1 MAGSTRLKSI
11 ELIVGVEVP
20 FEFHTGQEP
29 GKKRRWGVP
38 SSRAARL
45 CGDFYPVP
53 EVLPVM
59 QTMQVCRSRSSF
71 SSSSVF
77 HFSLITAIFFATIL
91 CSAMQG
97 QEAAQPAAV
106 RAPLITQPLD
116 ESRLTTLKGNTHP
129 LARPLFDLGTA
140 PASLPMERML
150 LVLKRSPEQEAAVRK
165 LLDDQQDKGSPNYHK
180 WLTPEQ
186 FGKQFGPSDSDIQA
200 ITSWLQSRGFQV
212 GTTKGRTVLEFSG
225 SASQVKEAFHT
236 TIHKYAVNGEQ
247 HWANASDPQIPTA
260 LTPVVAGIKTL
271 HNFLKKPAL
280 HVSEKRLLAK
290 LVPGARPQFT
300 GSGGT
305 HALAPG
311 DFATIYNAGPAGIDG
326 TGITIAVVAR
336 NNLFN
341 GGSDISDF
349 RNVFALPATPPLN
362 IILNGPD
369 PGDQGGNEE
378 FEATLDA
385 SWSGAIATGATVDF
399 VVSASTNTT
408 DGVDLSELYII
419 ENNLGSVMTESFSS
433 CESGLTAADGQG
445 ISALAEQA
453 AAQGITYLLATGDTG
468 AEGCDNLSE
477 TTATGGVF
485 VSALA
490 ATPFT
495 VAVGGTMFNEGSG
508 TYWNTTNDTALASAV
523 SYIPEDVWNETC
535 TTACQSGQPPLAAGG
550 GGASVLFPKPTWQTG
565 VTGIPPGNARYLPD
579 VSLTAAGHDPYLLC
593 VEASCV
599 PDAQNNISFSGV
611 EGTSASTPSFAS
623 ILALVDEKMSQGPEG
638 ASGARQG
645 QADYVLYQLAAQQQK
660 ALGTACNASGTSLP
674 NSACVFYDV
683 TVGNNSVP
691 GETGYPTGQYSST
704 AGFDLASGLG
714 SVNIT
719 NLVNKWSTVSFPATT
734 TTITLNGV
742 AGGNTI
748 AVPLTHGTSVATV
761 VGTVKASSG
770 TPTGDVALIAGGQ
783 TSSRSNQ
790 SGIAMFTLSSGN
802 ISGST
807 TQLPGGTYTVTAHY
821 AGDGTFAPSDSS
833 PGVLVA
839 VTPEGSTTTLA
850 GPFTTDTNGN
860 YSVPFTSTP
869 FGSPILLSA
878 SVAGA
883 SGAGTPTGTVTFST
897 TTGTIPNTSSPALN
911 SNGVASLI
919 SNPFL
924 LSGPVVPFDE
934 GTYTISAT
942 YNHDSSFNTSSST
955 PVSFTIQSGFVGVS
969 GPTDV
974 TIASPGGSGTTTV
987 GIIASSKFTTAIA
1000 FTCSGLPSEAA
1011 CSPVSAT
1018 GKGPGTVVS
1027 TKITVTTT
1035 APHTTM
1041 LQSNERRYYYAVVFG
1056 GGLPLAGILLVASPK
1071 RRRWSTVLGLMV
1083 LALLVTVPACGGGG
1097 GSSHQQD
1104 PGTPAGTY
1112 TVTVTATAGSL
1123 STSGPF
1129 TLTVQ

>member
-1 MAGSTRLKSI
+1 
-11 ELIVGVEVP
+11 
-20 FEFHTGQEP
+20 
-29 GKKRRWGVP
+29 
-38 SSRAARL
+38 
-45 CGDFYPVP
+45 
-53 EVLPVM
+53 
-59 QTMQVCRSRSSF
+59 
-71 SSSSVF
+71 
-77 HFSLITAIFFATIL
+77 
-91 CSAMQG
+91 MQG

-106 RAPLITQPLD
+106 RSPLITQPLD

-129 LARPLFDLGTA
+129 LARPVFDLGTA

-150 LVLKRSPEQEAAVRK
+150 LVLKRSPEQEAALRK

-200 ITSWLQSRGFQV
+200 ITSWLQSHGFQV
-212 GTTKGRTVLEFSG
+212 GTTKGRSVLEFSG
-225 SASQVKEAFHT
+225 SASQVREAFHT
-236 TIHKYAVNGEQ
+236 TIHKYAVNGEH

-260 LTPVVAGIKTL
+260 LTPAVAGIKTL

-280 HVSEKRLLAK
+280 HVAENHLAAK

-300 GSGGT
+300 GSDGT

-326 TGITIAVVAR
+326 TGINIAVVAR

-349 RNVFALPATPPLN
+349 RSVFGLPPTPALN

-385 SWSGAIATGATVDF
+385 SWSGAIATGATIDF

-419 ENNLGSVMTESFSS
+419 ENNVGSLMTESFSF
-433 CESGLTAADGQG
+433 CESGLLPADAAG

-468 AEGCDNLSE
+468 AEGCDNLGE
-477 TTATGGVF
+477 TTAIGGVF

-495 VAVGGTMFNEGSG
+495 VAVGGTMFNENGQDA
-508 TYWNTTNDTALASAV
+508 TYWNTANDTALGSAK

-535 TTACQSGQPPLAAGG
+535 TTACAPGQPPLAAGG
-550 GGASVLFPKPTWQTG
+550 GGASVLFPKPTWQTS

-660 ALGTACNASGTSLP
+660 AGTACNASGTTTLP

-691 GETGYPTGQYSST
+691 GETGYPAGQYSST

-719 NLVNKWSTVSFPATT
+719 NLVNAWNTVSFPATT
-734 TTITLNGV
+734 TTLMLNGI
-742 AGGNTI
+742 AGGNTT
-748 AVPLTHGTSVATV
+748 ALSLAHGASVTV
-761 VGTVKASSG
+761 VGTVTATSG
-770 TPTGDVALIAGGQ
+770 TPKGDVALIAGGQ
-783 TSSRSNQ
+783 ASSPSGQ
-790 SGIAMFTLSSGN
+790 SGIAEYTLSSGF
-802 ISGST
+802 SGST

-821 AGDGTFAPSDSS
+821 AGDGKFAPSDSS

-850 GPFTTDTNGN
+850 GPFTTDSNGN
-860 YSVPFTSTP
+860 YTVPFTSPGP
-869 FGSPILLSA
+869 FGSPIFLSA
-878 SVAGA
+878 AVAGA

-897 TTGTIPNTSSPALN
+897 TTGTIPNASSPTLN

-924 LSGPVVPFDE
+924 LSGPVIPFDE

-942 YNHDSSFNTSSST
+942 YNHDSSFNTSGST
-955 PVSFTIQSGFVGVS
+955 PVSFTIQTGFVGVS

-974 TIASPGGSGTTTV
+974 TIASPGSSGTTTV
-987 GIIASSKFTTAIA
+987 GIIASSKFSTAIA

-1011 CSPVSAT
+1011 CSPASAT

-1035 APHTTM
+1035 GPHTTM
-1041 LQSNERRYYYAVVFG
+1041 LQSNERRYYYAAVFG
-1056 GGLPLAGILLVASPK
+1056 GGLPLAGLLLLAAPK
-1071 RRRWSTVLGLMV
+1071 RRRGSALLGLMV
-1083 LALLVTVPACGGGG
+1083 VALLVTVPACGGGG

>member
-1 MAGSTRLKSI
+1 
-11 ELIVGVEVP
+11 
-20 FEFHTGQEP
+20 
-29 GKKRRWGVP
+29 
-38 SSRAARL
+38 
-45 CGDFYPVP
+45 
-53 EVLPVM
+53 M
-59 QTMQVCRSRSSF
+59 QTMCVCRSQSSF

-77 HFSLITAIFFATIL
+77 HFSLLTAIFFATIL
-91 CSAMQG
+91 CTALQG

-150 LVLKRSPEQEAAVRK
+150 LVLKRSPEQEGTLRK

-186 FGKQFGPSDSDIQA
+186 FGKTFGPSDSDMQA
-200 ITSWLQSRGFQV
+200 IASWLQSHGFQV

-260 LTPVVAGIKTL
+260 LTPAVAGIKTL
-271 HNFLKKPAL
+271 HNFLKKPAI

-300 GSGGT
+300 GSDGT
-305 HALAPG
+305 HALTPG
-311 DFATIYNAGPAGIDG
+311 DYATIYSAGPAGIDG

-336 NNLFN
+336 SNLFN

-349 RNVFALPATPPLN
+349 RNVFAMPAGTLN
-362 IILNGPD
+362 TILNGPD
-369 PGDQGGNEE
+369 PGDLGGNEE

-385 SWSGAIATGATVDF
+385 SWSGAIATGATIDF
-399 VVSASTNTT
+399 VVSGSTNDT

-419 ENNLGSVMTESFSS
+419 ENNLGSLMTESFSS
-433 CESGLTAADGQG
+433 CESGLTSTDAAG
-445 ISALAEQA
+445 ISGLAEQA

-468 AEGCDNLSE
+468 AEGCDNLGE

-495 VAVGGTMFNEGSG
+495 VAVGGTMFNENGHDA
-508 TYWNTTNDTALASAV
+508 TYWNTANDAALGSAI

-550 GGASVLFPKPTWQTG
+550 GGASVLFPKPAWQIG
-565 VTGIPPGNARYLPD
+565 VTGIPADGKRDLPD
-579 VSLTAAGHDPYLLC
+579 VSLSAAGHDPYLLC
-593 VEASCV
+593 VEGSCI
-599 PDAQNNISFSGV
+599 PDTQGNISFSGV

-623 ILALVDEKMSQGPEG
+623 IMALVDEQMSKGVEG
-638 ASGARQG
+638 ASGTRQG
-645 QADYVLYQLAAQQQK
+645 QADYVLYQLAANQQK
-660 ALGTACNASGTSLP
+660 AGTACNASGTSLP

-691 GETGYPTGQYSST
+691 GETGYPTGQYASST
-704 AGFDLASGLG
+704 GYDLASGLG

-719 NLVNKWSTVSFPATT
+719 NLVNAWNTVSFPATT
-734 TTITLNGV
+734 TTITINTI
-742 AGGNTI
+742 AGGNTTPV
-748 AVPLTHGTSVATV
+748 ALTHGTSVATV
-761 VGTVKASSG
+761 AGMVTASSG

-783 TSSRSNQ
+783 TSSPSNQ
-790 SGIAMFTLSSGN
+790 SGITMFTLSSGN

-821 AGDGTFAPSDSS
+821 AGDGKFAPSDSA

-839 VTPEGSTTTLA
+839 VTAENSTTTLV
-850 GPFTTDTNGN
+850 GPFTTDSNGN
-860 YSVPFTSTP
+860 YTVPFTSGP
-869 FGSPILLSA
+869 FGSPVFLSA
-878 SVAGA
+878 DVVGA
-883 SGAGTPTGTVTFST
+883 SGTGTPTGTVTFST
-897 TTGTIPNTSSPALN
+897 TSGTIPNTTSPTLN

-934 GTYTISAT
+934 GSYTISAT
-942 YNHDSSFNTSSST
+942 YNHDSSFNSSSST
-955 PVSFTIQSGFVGVS
+955 QPATFTIQSGFVGVS
-969 GPTDV
+969 GPTNV
-974 TIASPGGSGTTTV
+974 TITAPGLSGTTTV

-1011 CSPVSAT
+1011 CSPASAT

-1027 TKITVTTT
+1027 TNITVTTT

-1041 LQSNERRYYYAVVFG
+1041 LQSNERRYYYAVILG
-1056 GGLPLAGILLVASPK
+1056 GGLPLAGLLLLAAPK
-1071 RRRWSTVLGLMV
+1071 RRRSSTLLGLMV
-1083 LALLVTVPACGGGG
+1083 VALLVMVPACGGGG
-1097 GSSHQQD
+1097 SSHHQD
-1104 PGTPAGTY
+1104 PGTPTGTY

-1123 STSGPF
+1123 STSGNF
-1129 TLTVQ
+1129 TLTLQ

>member
-1 MAGSTRLKSI
+1 
-11 ELIVGVEVP
+11 
-20 FEFHTGQEP
+20 
-29 GKKRRWGVP
+29 
-38 SSRAARL
+38 
-45 CGDFYPVP
+45 
-53 EVLPVM
+53 
-59 QTMQVCRSRSSF
+59 
-71 SSSSVF
+71 
-77 HFSLITAIFFATIL
+77 
-91 CSAMQG
+91 MQG
-97 QEAAQPAAV
+97 QEVAQPAAV

-116 ESRLTTLKGNTHP
+116 ESRLTILKGNTHP

-150 LVLKRSPEQEAAVRK
+150 LVLKRSPEQEAALRK

-186 FGKQFGPSDSDIQA
+186 FGKKFGPSDSDIQA
-200 ITSWLQSRGFQV
+200 ITSWLQSHGFQV
-212 GTTKGRTVLEFSG
+212 GTTKGRSVLEFSG

-260 LTPVVAGIKTL
+260 LTPAVAGIKTL
-271 HNFLKKPAL
+271 HNFLKKPAI

-300 GSGGT
+300 GTDGT

-311 DFATIYNAGPAGIDG
+311 DYATIYNAGPAGIDG

-336 NNLFN
+336 SNLFN
-341 GGSDISDF
+341 SGSDISDF
-349 RNVFALPATPPLN
+349 RNVFAMPAGTLN
-362 IILNGPD
+362 IVLNGPD
-369 PGDQGGNEE
+369 PGDLGGNEE

-385 SWSGAIATGATVDF
+385 SWSGAIATGATIDF

-408 DGVDLSELYII
+408 DGVDLSELYIL
-419 ENNLGSVMTESFSS
+419 ENNVGSLMTESFSS
-433 CESGLTAADGQG
+433 CEANLTVADGQA
-445 ISALAEQA
+445 ISGLAEQA
-453 AAQGITYLLATGDTG
+453 AAQGTTYLLATGDTG
-468 AEGCDNLSE
+468 AAGCDDLSE

-495 VAVGGTMFNEGSG
+495 VAVGGTMFNENGHDA
-508 TYWNTTNDTALASAV
+508 TYWNTNQAPPYESAI

-535 TTACQSGQPPLAAGG
+535 TTACASGQPPLAAGG
-550 GGASVLFPKPTWQTG
+550 GGASILFTKPAWQTG
-565 VTGIPPGNARYLPD
+565 VTGIPADGARDVPD
-579 VSLTAAGHDPYLLC
+579 VSLSAAGHDPYLLC
-593 VEASCV
+593 IDGSCV
-599 PDAQNNISFSGV
+599 PDSQNKISFAGV

-660 ALGTACNASGTSLP
+660 AGTACNASGASLP

-691 GETGYPTGQYSST
+691 GETGYPTGQYSAT

-719 NLVNKWSTVSFPATT
+719 NLVNAWNTVSFPATT
-734 TTITLNGV
+734 TTITING
-742 AGGNTI
+742 ATEGNTT

-761 VGTVKASSG
+761 VGTVTASSG
-770 TPTGDVALIAGGQ
+770 TPTGDVALIAGTGP
-783 TSSRSNQ
+783 TNSNQ

-821 AGDGTFAPSDSS
+821 AGDGKFAPSDSS

-839 VTPEGSTTTLA
+839 VTPEGSTTTLT
-850 GPFTTDTNGN
+850 GPFTTDSNGFF
-860 YSVPFTSTP
+860 SVPFTSAP
-869 FGSPILLSA
+869 FGTPVLVTADVVGLS
-878 SVAGA
+878 GM
-883 SGAGTPTGTVTFST
+883 GTPTGTVTFST
-897 TTGTIPNTSSPALN
+897 TSGTIPNMASPTLN

-919 SNPFL
+919 SNPSL
-924 LSGPVVPFDE
+924 LSGPVIPFDE

-942 YNHDSSFNTSSST
+942 YNHDSSFNTSSSST

-974 TIASPGGSGTTTV
+974 TITAPGLSGTTTV

-1011 CSPVSAT
+1011 CSPASAT
-1018 GKGPGTVVS
+1018 GKGPNTVVS

-1035 APHTTM
+1035 APHTTR

-1056 GGLPLAGILLVASPK
+1056 GGLPLAGLMLLAAPK
-1071 RRRWSTVLGLMV
+1071 RRRSSALLGMMV
-1083 LALLVTVPACGGGG
+1083 VALLVTVPACGGG

-1112 TVTVTATAGSL
+1112 TVTVTATAGSI

>member
-1 MAGSTRLKSI
+1 
-11 ELIVGVEVP
+11 
-20 FEFHTGQEP
+20 
-29 GKKRRWGVP
+29 
-38 SSRAARL
+38 
-45 CGDFYPVP
+45 
-53 EVLPVM
+53 M
-59 QTMQVCRSRSSF
+59 QTMRVCRSRSSF

-77 HFSLITAIFFATIL
+77 HFSLITAIFFATVL

-150 LVLKRSPEQEAAVRK
+150 LVLKRSPEQEAALRK

-186 FGKQFGPSDSDIQA
+186 FGKQFGPSDSDIQE
-200 ITSWLQSRGFQV
+200 ITSWLQSHGFQV
-212 GTTKGRTVLEFSG
+212 GTTKGRSVLEFSG

-260 LTPVVAGIKTL
+260 LTPAVAGIKTL

-280 HVSEKRLLAK
+280 YVSEKRLLAK

-311 DFATIYNAGPAGIDG
+311 DYATIYNAGPAGIDG

-336 NNLFN
+336 SDLFN

-349 RNVFALPATPPLN
+349 RNVFAMPAATLN
-362 IILNGPD
+362 IIPNGPD
-369 PGDQGGNEE
+369 PGDLGGNEE
-378 FEATLDA
+378 LEATLDA
-385 SWSGAIATGATVDF
+385 SWSGAIATGATIDF
-399 VVSASTNTT
+399 VVSGSTNDT

-419 ENNLGSVMTESFSS
+419 ENNLGSLMTESFSS
-433 CESGLTAADGQG
+433 CESGVTVADGQG
-445 ISALAEQA
+445 ISGLAEQA

-468 AEGCDNLSE
+468 AEGCDNLGE

-495 VAVGGTMFNEGSG
+495 VAVGGTMFNENGQDA
-508 TYWNTTNDTALASAV
+508 TYWNTANDTALGSAK

-550 GGASVLFPKPTWQTG
+550 GGASILFPKPSWQTG
-565 VTGIPPGNARYLPD
+565 VTGIPADNTHRYLPD

-660 ALGTACNASGTSLP
+660 AGTACNASGASLP

-691 GETGYPTGQYSST
+691 GEPAYPTGAYSST
-704 AGFDLASGLG
+704 AGYDRASGLG

-719 NLVNKWSTVSFPATT
+719 NLVNAWNKVSFPATT
-734 TTITLNGV
+734 TTLMLNGV
-742 AGGNTI
+742 AGGNMT
-748 AVPLTHGTSVATV
+748 ALSLAHGASVTV
-761 VGTVKASSG
+761 AGTVTATSG
-770 TPTGDVALIAGGQ
+770 TPTGDVALIAGTGQ
-783 TSSRSNQ
+783 AGSLSNQ
-790 SGIAMFTLSSGN
+790 SGIAEYPLSAGF
-802 ISGST
+802 SGST
-807 TQLPGGTYTVTAHY
+807 TQLPGGTYTVVAHY
-821 AGDGTFAPSDSS
+821 AGDGKFAPSDSS
-833 PGVLVA
+833 PGVLVN
-839 VTPEGSTTTLA
+839 VTPESSTTTLSLLA
-850 GPFTTDTNGN
+850 NDPSNGN
-860 YSVPFTSTP
+860 PLTSPFP
-869 FGSPILLSA
+869 FGSVVFVRADVVSA
-878 SVAGA
+878 TNSTTVCQSPSFRGC
-883 SGAGTPTGTVTFST
+883 PTGMVKFTDTFGALPTMNPQVT
-897 TTGTIPNTSSPALN
+897 PP
-911 SNGVASLI
+911 VA
-919 SNPFL
+919 
-924 LSGPVVPFDE
+924 V
-934 GTYTISAT
+934 
-942 YNHDSSFNTSSST
+942 SST
-955 PVSFTIQSGFVGVS
+955 PTLNSKGNTSIGAGVISFDAGNHVISAQYQGDASFSASSSAASVSFTVSPGFAGVS

-974 TIASPGGSGTTTV
+974 TITSPGMSGTTTV
-987 GIIASSKFTTAIA
+987 GIVASTGFGAIA

-1011 CSPVSAT
+1011 CSPASAT
-1018 GKGPGTVVS
+1018 GKGPNTVV
-1027 TKITVTTT
+1027 TTNLTVTTT
-1035 APHTTM
+1035 APHTTL
-1041 LQSNERRYYYAVVFG
+1041 LQSNERRYYYAVIFG

-1112 TVTVTATAGSL
+1112 SVTVTATAGSL

-1129 TLTVQ
+1129 KLTVQ